1 MSWLSKTLGGNTLK
15 IGAAVLGATIGKE
28 YLFGETGGGA
38 YDTATGKFIPGK
50 YTSGSF
56 LAEGFN
62 KLGIT
67 PFSQTTVGKY
77 VSPILNTLQ
86 GSGLLDVAS
95 QQISGQERFSQMP
108 SAGGVQARGVNSARL
123 SQAGRAPQI
132 PIGNNGAVN
141 RALQNPQI
149 RHYLAKRAQ
158 MVGMPTLQTVRPNV
172 TSTASL
178 SSTTAGKRRARSRLI
193 GA

>member
-1 MSWLSKTLGGNTLK
+1 M
-15 IGAAVLGATIGKE
+15 
-28 YLFGETGGGA
+28 
-38 YDTATGKFIPGK
+38 
-50 YTSGSF
+50 
-56 LAEGFN
+56 
-62 KLGIT
+62 
-67 PFSQTTVGKY
+67 
-77 VSPILNTLQ
+77 Q
-86 GSGLLDVAS
+86 GSGILDVVS
-95 QQISGQERFSQMP
+95 EQMSGHERFSQMP

-172 TSTASL
+172 TSAASL
-178 SSTTAGKRRARSRLI
+178 SSTTGKRRARSRLI